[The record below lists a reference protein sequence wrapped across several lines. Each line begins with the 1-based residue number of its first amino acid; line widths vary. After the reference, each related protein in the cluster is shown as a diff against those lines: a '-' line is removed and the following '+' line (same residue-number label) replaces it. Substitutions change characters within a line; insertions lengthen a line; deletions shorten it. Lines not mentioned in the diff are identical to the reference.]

1 MSDSSNPKDLD
12 SGLVSFEPETSSE
25 DVYDKILKHPEC
37 KELIKYLV
45 KNGAKIIKLEK
56 TMAYDSEVEYDEM
69 WRDDLL
75 YRFRGYTSN
84 IGCDMYELY
93 LSLGGEK
100 MKTFEEY
107 KYGLKNKDDEEDDSD
122 AESHRIAFFLHDLAA
137 DFHVLWNRGR
147 DDSTLRFIREDEPA
161 ATAARLALVAAT
173 ASVIRSGLGVMGVTP
188 VEEMR

>member
-1 MSDSSNPKDLD
+1 MSDSSNPKD
-12 SGLVSFEPETSSE
+12 SMEPKIETSSE

-93 LSLGGEK
+93 LSLGGKK

-122 AESHRIAFFLHDLAA
+122 AESDEE
-137 DFHVLWNRGR
+137 
-147 DDSTLRFIREDEPA
+147 DDSDAESDK
-161 ATAARLALVAAT
+161 
-173 ASVIRSGLGVMGVTP
+173 
-188 VEEMR
+188 